1 MRLPFALLCLTA
13 SPVIAQDYPFIGSWS
28 CEVADF
34 TFTADTYQ
42 PGEGS
47 DVLTIASILDTRDGN
62 FEITMTDG
70 YFIGVSM
77 MDDGTMGW
85 LSGETGDMFACVPLN

>member
-1 MRLPFALLCLTA
+1 MRLPLALLCLTA
-13 SPVIAQDYPFIGSWS
+13 SPLAAQTYPFEGSWS

-34 TFTADTYQ
+34 TFTADAYQ

-62 FEITMTDG
+62 FEITMRDG

-77 MDDGTMGW
+77 MDDGTMAW
-85 LSGETGDMFACVPLN
+85 LSGETGDMFTCTALN

>member
-1 MRLPFALLCLTA
+1 MRLPLALLCLTA
-13 SPVIAQDYPFIGSWS
+13 SPLAAQDYPFEGSWS

-34 TFTADTYQ
+34 TFTADSYQ

-47 DVLTIASILDTRDGN
+47 DVLTIASILDTRDGY
-62 FEITMTDG
+62 FTITMSDG
-70 YFIGVSM
+70 YSLTVSM

-85 LSGETGDMFACVPLN
+85 LSGETGDMFSCVAMD